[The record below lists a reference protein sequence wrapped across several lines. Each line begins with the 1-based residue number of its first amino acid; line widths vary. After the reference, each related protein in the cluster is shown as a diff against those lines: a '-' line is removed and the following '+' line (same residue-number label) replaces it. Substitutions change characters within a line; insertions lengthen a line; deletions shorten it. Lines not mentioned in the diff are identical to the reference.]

1 LKGSK
6 IMNGSLWSLCE
17 STNTTVN
24 KQVALLKSPLSI
36 MPFALGP
43 RKQKN
48 KTRRRNFIPL

>member
-1 LKGSK
+1 
-6 IMNGSLWSLCE
+6 MNGSLWSLCE

-24 KQVALLKSPLSI
+24 KQVALLKTPLSI